1 MIAAFVLALL
11 PLAPRQD
18 VSPADLLRQALA
30 ASKENARK
38 SANWLGRED
47 IKRYQLRRKRRLISW
62 VTYEASKVEGENYYR
77 LIARDGKPL
86 SKAEHAREQAK
97 LDREAA
103 YRRTTPLH
111 QRTRTADNR
120 FSMSIAQILEHHDL
134 QYSGED
140 TVNGRKIWIVDTR
153 VRDAAPM
160 PAKRDDMALA
170 GNTTL
175 WIDQQTKLVVMQ
187 ELRVTRNWDQ
197 WRPGSLVRY
206 ELFWNGEVML
216 VSRILIHLP
225 FAGLENVQTY
235 SEYRK
240 FGAES
245 NVTFESDTSPPPE
258 E

>member
-1 MIAAFVLALL
+1 MVAALFLVLL
-11 PLAPRQD
+11 PLAPVQD
-18 VSPADLLRQALA
+18 VSPTALLRQSLA
-30 ASKENARK
+30 ASTENARK

-47 IKRYQLRRKRRLISW
+47 IKRYQLKRKRRLISW

-86 SKAEHAREQAK
+86 SKEAQAREQSK

-103 YRRTTPLH
+103 YRRATPLRE
-111 QRTRTADNR
+111 RTRTADNR

-140 TVNGRKIWIVDTR
+140 TVNGRKIWIIDTR
-153 VRDAAPM
+153 LRDSAPL
-160 PAKRDDMALA
+160 PAKRGDMALA

-175 WIDQQTKLVVMQ
+175 WIDQETKLVAMQ
-187 ELRVTRNWDQ
+187 ELRVTRDWDQ

-225 FAGLENVQTY
+225 FAGLENEQTY

-245 NVTFESDTSPPPE
+245 NVTFESDTIPPAGE
-258 E
+258 